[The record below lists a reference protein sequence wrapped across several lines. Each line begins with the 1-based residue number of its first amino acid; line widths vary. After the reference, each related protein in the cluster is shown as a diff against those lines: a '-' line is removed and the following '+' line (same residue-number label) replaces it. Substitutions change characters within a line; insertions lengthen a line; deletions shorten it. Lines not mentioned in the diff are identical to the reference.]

1 MKHFLTVSILFF
13 VLLLSGCGEAETSS
27 VGSNAEDSVE
37 ASATTGITA
46 ESPGER
52 VSVSSGSFTR
62 LSPGELRNMKEKE
75 NFPLVNVY
83 VPFAGDIPGTD
94 LSIPYN
100 EIEEN
105 LDKLPPDKAAKIVL
119 YCLGGPMSFDAAET
133 LVKLGYTNISDL
145 DGGMEAWQNAGFD
158 LKGA

>member
-37 ASATTGITA
+37 ASATTGIAA

-62 LSPGELRNMKEKE
+62 LSPGELRNMKE
-75 NFPLVNVY
+75 NFPLVNVH

-105 LDKLPPDKAAKIVL
+105 LDKLPPDKDAKIVL